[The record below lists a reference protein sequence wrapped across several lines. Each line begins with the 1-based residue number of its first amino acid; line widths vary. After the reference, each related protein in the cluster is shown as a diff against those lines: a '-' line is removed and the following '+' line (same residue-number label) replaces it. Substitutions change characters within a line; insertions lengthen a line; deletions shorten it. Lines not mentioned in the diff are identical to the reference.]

1 VAIPVTIPKATISM
15 EEGSI
20 LRWLINEGESVT
32 RDSLLFELETD
43 KAILEVPA
51 PADGVLL
58 KIMTET
64 GPVRVEEIV
73 GWIGAL
79 GESIQPAAVARS
91 AEAASEPFRAPEP
104 VPSPLSR
111 TTSPS
116 TPAARRRAAEI
127 GLDLAGITGSG
138 PGGRITQE
146 DVERA
151 AAGRTV
157 GIEPSIPSLRPRGE
171 LARAVTVAWQTVPH
185 IHISRRLEADGI
197 AQASEQLRSR
207 HISLTDLLLFAL
219 SRLLPSFP
227 ELTQTWNGDRLV
239 PASAMHIAFAVD
251 TENGVVAPVIQ
262 DAASLTLDQIGGRRQ
277 ELAGAARARQIR
289 LADLSGGVFTLTN
302 LGMEGVDFFAPII
315 NSPQI
320 SILATGRM
328 IQEPIVQDGSVMVGW
343 RMWANLALDHRV
355 TDGAMG
361 ARFLAKLQERMSQLS
376 GMLQFSTEVD
386 SHEIRNF
393 S

>member
-1 VAIPVTIPKATISM
+1 M

-51 PADGVLL
+51 PAEGVLL
-58 KIMTET
+58 KIMTGT
-64 GPVRVEEIV
+64 GPVRVEQVV
-73 GWIGAL
+73 GWIGAP
-79 GESIQPAAVARS
+79 GESIKPATAAGS

-104 VPSPLSR
+104 VPSPLFR
-111 TTSPS
+111 ATSPS
-116 TPAARRRAAEI
+116 TPAARRRAAEL
-127 GLDLAGITGSG
+127 GLELAGIAGSG

-151 AAGRTV
+151 AAGRTA
-157 GIEPSIPSLRPRGE
+157 GIEPSIPSPRPRGE

-197 AQASEQLRSR
+197 ARASEQLRSR
-207 HISLTDLLLFAL
+207 HISVTDLLLFAL

-227 ELTQTWNGDRLV
+227 DLTQTWDGDRLA

-251 TENGVVAPVIQ
+251 TKDGVVTPVIQ
-262 DAASLTLDQIGGRRQ
+262 DAASLTLDEIGGRRQ
-277 ELAGAARARQIR
+277 ELAGAARAHRVR

-302 LGMEGVDFFAPII
+302 LGMEGADFFAPII
-315 NSPQI
+315 NSPQT

-328 IQEPIVQDGSVMVGW
+328 MQEPIVRGGSVEVGW

-355 TDGAMG
+355 SDGVMG
-361 ARFLAKLQERMSQLS
+361 ARFLAKLQERTNQLS
-376 GMLQFSTEVD
+376 GMFQFSTDVG

>member
-1 VAIPVTIPKATISM
+1 MAIPVTIPKATISM

-51 PADGVLL
+51 PVEGVLL
-58 KIMTET
+58 KIMTGA

-73 GWIGAL
+73 GWIGAA
-79 GESIQPAAVARS
+79 GETIQPGTAARS
-91 AEAASEPFRAPEP
+91 VETASEPFRAPEP
-104 VPSPLSR
+104 VPPPLAR
-111 TTSPS
+111 ATSPS
-116 TPAARRRAAEI
+116 TPAARRRAAEL
-127 GLDLAGITGSG
+127 GLELTGIAGSG

-151 AAGRTV
+151 AAGRTT
-157 GIEPSIPSLRPRGE
+157 GIESSTPSPRPRGE
-171 LARAVTVAWQTVPH
+171 LARAVTAAWQTVPH

-197 AQASEQLRSR
+197 ARASEQLRSR
-207 HISLTDLLLFAL
+207 HVSLTDLLLFAL

-227 ELTQTWNGDRLV
+227 QLTQTWDGDQLA
-239 PASAMHIAFAVD
+239 PASGIHIAFAVD
-251 TENGVVAPVIQ
+251 TESGVVAPVIQ
-262 DAASLTLDQIGGRRQ
+262 DAASLTLDQISQRRR
-277 ELAGAARARQIR
+277 ELAGAARAHRVK
-289 LADLSGGVFTLTN
+289 LPDLSGGVFTLTN

-315 NSPQI
+315 NSPQT

-328 IQEPIVQDGSVMVGW
+328 MQEPIVRDGSIGVGW

-361 ARFLAKLQERMSQLS
+361 ARFLAKLQERTNQLS
-376 GMLQFSTEVD
+376 GMLQFPGEVGN
-386 SHEIRNF
+386 HEIRNF

>member
-51 PADGVLL
+51 PAEGVLL
-58 KIMTET
+58 KIMTGT
-64 GPVRVEEIV
+64 GPVRVEEVV
-73 GWIGAL
+73 GWIGAP
-79 GESIQPAAVARS
+79 GESIKPATAARS
-91 AEAASEPFRAPEP
+91 AEAPSELLRAPEP
-104 VPSPLSR
+104 VPPVLPR
-111 TTSPS
+111 GTSPS
-116 TPAARRRAAEI
+116 TPAARRRAAEL
-127 GLDLAGITGSG
+127 GLELAGIAGSG

-151 AAGRTV
+151 AAGRTAC
-157 GIEPSIPSLRPRGE
+157 IEPAIPSLRLRGE

-197 AQASEQLRSR
+197 ARTREQLRSR
-207 HISLTDLLLFAL
+207 HISLTDLLLFVL

-227 ELTQTWNGDRLV
+227 ELTQTWDGDRLA

-262 DAASLTLDQIGGRRQ
+262 DAASLTLDQIGVRRQ
-277 ELAGAARARQIR
+277 ELAGAARAHRVR
-289 LADLSGGVFTLTN
+289 LADLTGGVFTLTN

-315 NSPQI
+315 NSPQT

-328 IQEPIVQDGSVMVGW
+328 IQEPIVRDGSVGVGW

-355 TDGAMG
+355 TDGAVG
-361 ARFLAKLQERMSQLS
+361 ARFLAKLQESTNQPS
-376 GMLQFSTEVD
+376 GMFQLSTEVG

>member
-1 VAIPVTIPKATISM
+1 M

-43 KAILEVPA
+43 KALLEVPA
-51 PADGVLL
+51 PAEGVLL
-58 KIMTET
+58 KIMTGA
-64 GPVRVEEIV
+64 GPVRVEEVV
-73 GWIGAL
+73 GWIGAP
-79 GESIQPAAVARS
+79 GESIKPATAARS
-91 AEAASEPFRAPEP
+91 PEAAAGPFRAPDA
-104 VPSPLSR
+104 VPPPLSR

-116 TPAARRRAAEI
+116 TPAARRRAAEL
-127 GLDLAGITGSG
+127 GLELAGIAGSG

-146 DVERA
+146 DVEVA

-157 GIEPSIPSLRPRGE
+157 GTEPSISSLRPRGE
-171 LARAVTVAWQTVPH
+171 LARAVTLAWQTVPH
-185 IHISRRLEADGI
+185 IHIGRRLEADGI
-197 AQASEQLRSR
+197 ARASEQLRSR
-207 HISLTDLLLFAL
+207 HISVTDLLLFAL

-227 ELTQTWNGDRLV
+227 ELTQTWDGDRLV
-239 PASAMHIAFAVD
+239 PASAMNIAFAVD

-262 DAASLTLDQIGGRRQ
+262 NAASLTIDQIGGRRQ
-277 ELAGAARARQIR
+277 ELAGAARAHRVR

-302 LGMEGVDFFAPII
+302 LGMEGADFFAPII
-315 NSPQI
+315 NSPQT

-328 IQEPIVQDGSVMVGW
+328 MQEPIVRDGSVRVEW

-355 TDGAMG
+355 TDGAIG
-361 ARFLAKLQERMSQLS
+361 ARFLVKLQERMNQLS
-376 GMLQFSTEVD
+376 GMFQFSTEIG
-386 SHEIRNF
+386 SYEIRNF